1 MTVPWYITG
10 SVIGGAALGLALG
23 VIGGYVSQPLG
34 LSAGVALAALA
45 AVIAAGV
52 ALDLGV
58 FGARLPTV
66 RRQVNEEWLHRYRG
80 WVYGLGFGVQL
91 GVGFSTVVT
100 FSAVYGAF
108 AAALLSASPRAGLLI
123 GATFGLFRAG
133 TILSVATVRRGSQ
146 LVAIDARLR
155 RWDAPARGL
164 SIGLEAIL
172 LAAAVA
178 ALVT

>member
-1 MTVPWYITG
+1 MAG
-10 SVIGGAALGLALG
+10 SVAGGAALGLALG
-23 VIGGYVSQPLG
+23 AVGGFAYDRLG
-34 LSAGVALAALA
+34 LSAGAALA
-45 AVIAAGV
+45 TLALVIAAGV

-80 WVYGLGFGVQL
+80 WVYGVGFGVQL

-100 FSAVYGAF
+100 LSAVYGAF
-108 AAALLSASPRAGLLI
+108 AAALLSGSPRAGLFI

-133 TILSVATVRRGSQ
+133 TILSVATVRSGSQ

-164 SIGLEAIL
+164 SIGLETML
-172 LAAAVA
+172 LATAVA